1 MANQVDRVIG
11 KLDAIISLV
20 EYFPM
25 SIWREGNNYNNAF
38 AFIMDILKQLGITD
52 MDIVDKIIELIFNV
66 PNAVELVNGVGN
78 YSYKKISKP
87 TEEQLE
93 NAIVY
98 TGTNDTPPA
107 SFDSPPLYKRAKK
120 KDNGEIETD
129 KSGNTKFECWK
140 KKSPIDGECNSDF
153 LNGLENTLKIIIADI
168 LTSLLSCSIN
178 PYIPSRIMDQTG
190 STWTMAGGGL
200 SVPLSA
206 LDPFS
211 LLRISPTSDA
221 GRNFYNV
228 DEDNNSIDLY
238 KTQDLNAFIWYA
250 MNRGSIVPQSEKNKM
265 MWDSRV
271 FASNHDK
278 EPRIS
283 AELWNAWYNSK
294 QSETGILYTSGA
306 SQTYSNAIADG
317 KNKTTD
323 LDIYPIVQLKR
334 DTDVNTGSSERR
346 LRVWISGQSFF
357 KEGKIINK
365 NIYQFNAAYLRN
377 IRLFSPRVILG
388 NMMNDLLNGSIV
400 RSFIPDLG
408 PNEKL
413 FEAKLE
419 KIIGN
424 LIEVADET
432 VTDCYYSFSNEDF
445 EEMLKN
451 SELQRYDAV
460 ETNNDGSPAVSLDNG
475 YGLEKLNEINS
486 TATSNEKIST
496 ISKTVYELSTI
507 STNGT
512 TESNSNS
519 ESDPNWVNK
528 IIWAFIK
535 PLIRSVISPQLMLL
549 FLINFDVMG
558 LVNLEKI
565 MSSNNKIMTLFFNKM
580 LGVFVNL
587 IKKIINTIL
596 VVLVN
601 WCMELMKG
609 VIASYL
615 LLVAIEELED
625 WMLLLAEAIKCM
637 PTFKATTS
645 VSEIDD
651 VTYADITKSQD
662 TPETT
667 ETC

>member
-25 SIWREGNNYNNAF
+25 SVWREGKNYDNAF

-66 PNAVELVNGVGN
+66 PNAVELMNGVGN
-78 YSYKKISKP
+78 YSYQKIRKP
-87 TEEQLE
+87 TDEQLS

-98 TGTNDTPPA
+98 TGNEVPPPA
-107 SFDSPPLYKRAKK
+107 SIDSPEYYKRAAKK
-120 KDNGEIETD
+120 ENGEIKTD
-129 KSGNTKFECWK
+129 KSGNTEYDCWK
-140 KKSPIDGECNSDF
+140 KKSPISGECNSDF
-153 LNGLENTLKIIIADI
+153 LNQLEDALKVIIADI
-168 LTSLLSCSIN
+168 LTGLLSCSIN
-178 PYIPSRIMDQTG
+178 PYIPNRIMDK
-190 STWTMAGGGL
+190 SGGGL

-211 LLRISPTSDA
+211 LLRICPTSDA

-228 DEDNNSIDLY
+228 DVDMNSIDLY
-238 KTQDLNAFIWYA
+238 KTQDMNAFIWYA
-250 MNRGSIVPQSEKNKM
+250 MNRGSINPQSEKNKM

-271 FASNHDK
+271 SASNYDK
-278 EPRIS
+278 ETRTS

-294 QSETGILYTSGA
+294 QDETGFLFTSGA
-306 SQTYSNAIADG
+306 SQTYDKVRNDDG

-323 LDIYPIVQLKR
+323 LDIYPIVQLNRETKIA
-334 DTDVNTGSSERR
+334 TSERR
-346 LRVWISGQSFF
+346 LRVYISSQSFF
-357 KEGKIINK
+357 KEGLVNK
-365 NIYQFNAAYLRN
+365 NIYQFNAAYLKN

-400 RSFIPDLG
+400 RSLIPDLG
-408 PNEKL
+408 PNERL
-413 FEAKLE
+413 LESKLE

-424 LIEVADET
+424 LIEVSDDTA
-432 VTDCYYSFSNEDF
+432 TDCYYSFSNEDF

-451 SELQRYDAV
+451 SELQRYNAIQ
-460 ETNNDGSPAVSLDNG
+460 TNNDGNPAVSLDSD
-475 YGLEKLNEINS
+475 YGLDKLNEINS
-486 TATSNEKIST
+486 TATSNEKIT
-496 ISKTVYELSTI
+496 TLTKTVYELSTI
-507 STNGT
+507 STEGT
-512 TESNSNS
+512 TESNSSGS
-519 ESDPNWVNK
+519 ESDSNWVNK
-528 IIWAFIK
+528 IIWAFVK
-535 PLIRSVISPQLMLL
+535 PLIRSVISPQIMLL

-558 LVNLEKI
+558 LVNLEEI
-565 MSSNNKIMTLFFNKM
+565 MSSNDKIMTLFFNKM

-587 IKKIINTIL
+587 VKKILNMIL
-596 VVLVN
+596 VYLVN
-601 WCMELMKG
+601 LCMEKMKYI
-609 VIASYL
+609 IASYL
-615 LLVAIEELED
+615 LLVAVEQLED
-625 WMLLLAEAIKCM
+625 WILLLAEAMKCM

-662 TPETT
+662 TPESS